1 MKPLSVV
8 SVLATLAVLL
18 LLIGPVFAT
27 PPPPGT
33 VRSPIIAV
41 PVETIPIH
49 HAVHSTGPIVVKWPF
64 RNHPGFANLIVNPD
78 GTYLFSGIYK
88 QKPGGYV
95 FTVNITLK
103 SSLGGFVV
111 FHYHGGASPR
121 VQWQW
126 SQQGKSA
133 FLKDQFKTF
142 NKYDWGG
149 SYRLYQTAAAR
160 EAHLDECAA
169 LEDPTGKGTIP
180 MWTDGKHVYYGY
192 SPQEIALLKSQGCY

>member
-8 SVLATLAVLL
+8 SAPGTLAVLT
-18 LLIGPVFAT
+18 LLIGPVLAT

-49 HAVHSTGPIVVKWPF
+49 HAVHSTGPIVVNWRFKK
-64 RNHPGFANLIVNPD
+64 PGFANLVVNPD

-88 QKPGGYV
+88 QKPSGYV
-95 FTVNITLK
+95 FTINVTLK

-126 SQQGKSA
+126 SEQGKSA

-149 SYRLYQTAAAR
+149 SYHLYQTAAAR

-169 LEDPTGKGTIP
+169 LEDPTGTIP

-192 SPQEIALLKSQGCY
+192 SPQEIALLKSQGCW